1 MYNIMCV
8 SCPYSA
14 GVGRTGTLVALD
26 VLLQQLEVEGV
37 VDVAS
42 FIHKMRLSRPLMV
55 QTEVLSIK
63 LFIFTQRY
71 CQ

>member
-1 MYNIMCV
+1 M
-8 SCPYSA
+8 
-14 GVGRTGTLVALD
+14 GRTGTLVALD